1 MADLK
6 FNLVPPGAVVTVTGN
21 DINQEIVKV
30 TTESLIASFEQWKAK
45 YTEETPNSRELENQ
59 RDEDI
64 PECKCVMVEY
74 DLLSNGVTAME
85 DKIKTLK
92 RGREVL
98 CKDSA
103 VGKKYKNRNQH
114 FARKNDVQYCKN
126 LENETIC
133 LKNHVKDLEIEQK

>member
-1 MADLK
+1 MT
-6 FNLVPPGAVVTVTGN
+6 VPGN

-45 YTEETPNSRELENQ
+45 YPEETPNSRELENQ

-64 PECKCVMVEY
+64 PECKCVVAEY

-92 RGREVL
+92 REREVL

-103 VGKKYKNRNQH
+103 VGKKYKNRSQH
-114 FARKNDVQYCKN
+114 FARNNDVQYCKG
-126 LENETIC
+126 LENEIIR
-133 LKNHVKDLEIEQK
+133 LKNHIEDLEIERK